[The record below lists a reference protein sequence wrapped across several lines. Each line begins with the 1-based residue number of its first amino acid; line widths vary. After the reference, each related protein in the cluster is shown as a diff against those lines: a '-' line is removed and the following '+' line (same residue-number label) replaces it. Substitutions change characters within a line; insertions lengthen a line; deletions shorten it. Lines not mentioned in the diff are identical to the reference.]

1 MKLEKTLL
9 GLLMYDDKIF
19 FNHYESLHV
28 DLFTVPKYKQ
38 IFIGISEVCKESGN
52 VDIVSVSAKLKGSTG
67 IYEEIEDI
75 EDQDIFNIDPLNVI
89 EELTERYKRL
99 ALSKLGTILSYNEN
113 KPSSETIDI
122 IGDVISKISTTRTT
136 IVEFNE
142 IVSDLITFV
151 NQKEQGLSGIATGF
165 KEFDKHTK
173 GLQKEDL
180 IIVGAESSQGKT
192 SFAISAINAAINQG
206 VPVLFISLE
215 MSKNQ
220 LAARILS
227 NNSDIS
233 SKDVLFGEIDDG
245 RKEYI
250 SNELTKIQPLP
261 LYIDDSGVS
270 NFNDILNT
278 IKRYKIQRGIEIVV
292 VDYLQL
298 MNNHTK
304 GGTKEQEIGDMARG
318 LKNIA
323 KQLKI
328 NIIALSQ
335 LSRDKMNPTPT
346 MSRLRQSGQIEE
358 AADMVILLFRPEYY
372 GVTEIEVDG
381 VTYDSNG
388 KGMIYI
394 AKGRNVGIA
403 KFIMNFNGALT
414 KWSDSV
420 DYHTMQPNQD
430 FDKRVDANHDNN
442 PF

>member
-9 GLLMYDDKIF
+9 GLLMYDDNIF

-52 VDIVSVSAKLKGSTG
+52 VDIVSVSAKLKGYTG
-67 IYEEIEDI
+67 IYEEIEDV
-75 EDQDIFNIDPLNVI
+75 EDQDIFNIDPVNVI
-89 EELTERYKRL
+89 DELTERYKRL
-99 ALSKLGTILSYNEN
+99 SLSRLGSVLSYNEN
-113 KPSSETIDI
+113 KPSSETVEI
-122 IGDVISKISTTRTT
+122 IGDVLTKISTTRTN

-142 IVSDLITFV
+142 IINDLITFV
-151 NQKEQGLSGIATGF
+151 NAKELGLSGIPTGF
-165 KEFDKHTK
+165 IEFDKHTK

-180 IIVGAESSQGKT
+180 IIIGAESSQGKT
-192 SFAISAINAAINQG
+192 SFAISAINSAINQNI
-206 VPVLFISLE
+206 PVLFISLE

-233 SKDVLFGEIDDG
+233 SKDVLFGEIDDS

-250 SNELTKIQPLP
+250 SGELSKIQSLP

-270 NFNDILNT
+270 NFSDIINT

-304 GGTKEQEIGDMARG
+304 GGTKEQEIGDMVRG

-328 NIIALSQ
+328 NVIALSQ

-381 VTYDSNG
+381 VNHESAG
-388 KGMIYI
+388 KGMVYI

-403 KFIMNFNGALT
+403 KFIMKFNGELT
-414 KWSDSV
+414 KWSDNSE
-420 DYHTMQPNQD
+420 YLQMSPNED
-430 FDKRVDANHDNN
+430 FDKRSEARHEQN